1 MPFSLSCVA
10 TDYDTPVLPLSYA
23 LVSGPTNVEVSSA
36 GVLNWTP
43 TEAQGPSTNL
53 VALSV
58 GNGAYSVTNTF
69 TIVVEESNLPPVLP
83 HIPNQLVLWPGHLV
97 VTNTATDPDIPT
109 NPLTYYLTSTV
120 GGVGN
125 VPVISSN
132 GVISW
137 TPNGT
142 QVGTNYLLTTIVRD
156 TNPWAV
162 NAKSLSDT
170 NSFYVT
176 VLSAIP
182 PHGGP
187 QTNTV
192 PPGSLNWYAV
202 PVPQQAD
209 MATNTLLYATG
220 PVNLWYSTNLPPST
234 NQVGDAELLTSSTGG
249 SRVISPTSMPPLV
262 PGSTYFLGVQ
272 NLGAVPVTD
281 AISVT
286 FHYGYPKVSDFTIVQ
301 TNLAGTNGYLLSW
314 VAPTNEQF
322 HVQWVRVLQTNTWA
336 NFNGVV
342 SYQQLVAATNGQFEY
357 YDDGS
362 QTAGFDRTRYY
373 RLEWLESP
381 TNTAPYFRA
390 SPAAVYYV
398 SPGVEFMYTNAAADW
413 DIPPQTLSY
422 EITNSLTDTNV
433 AVIEGEGIITWTPTW
448 GQLGETD
455 VITTTVTDNGVPAAS
470 VSDSFTV
477 IVSTNTVVVAPTI
490 GKIIVGSGGVSFAW
504 TAPASD
510 QFELRWTTNLLVPN
524 WQILPG
530 TITSATTN
538 YSYVD
543 TNTPLSAMK
552 FYQLILLP

>member
-1 MPFSLSCVA
+1 
-10 TDYDTPVLPLSYA
+10 
-23 LVSGPTNVEVSSA
+23 
-36 GVLNWTP
+36 
-43 TEAQGPSTNL
+43 
-53 VALSV
+53 
-58 GNGAYSVTNTF
+58 
-69 TIVVEESNLPPVLP
+69 
-83 HIPNQLVLWPGHLV
+83 
-97 VTNTATDPDIPT
+97 
-109 NPLTYYLTSTV
+109 LTTTV
-120 GGVGN
+120 GGATN

-132 GVISW
+132 GVITW
-137 TPNGT
+137 TPDGT

-176 VLSAIP
+176 VLSVIP
-182 PHGGP
+182 PPGGP
-187 QTNTV
+187 TNPV
-192 PPGSLNWYAV
+192 PPGGIAWQV
-202 PVPQQAD
+202 VQVPQQAD
-209 MATNTLLYATG
+209 RATNTLLYASG

-234 NQVGDAELLTSSTGG
+234 NHAGDAELLTNSTSG
-249 SRVISPTSMPPLV
+249 SRVITLISPPPLV

-272 NLGAVPVTD
+272 NLGTGPVTE
-281 AISVT
+281 AVTVT
-286 FHYGYPKVSDFTIVQ
+286 FHYGYPKVTDFTIVQ
-301 TNLAGTNGYLLSW
+301 TNLAGTNGFLLSW

-322 HVQWVRVLQTNTWA
+322 HVQWQRRLPTNAWA
-336 NFNGVV
+336 DFNGVV
-342 SYQQLVAATNGQFEY
+342 SYQQLVAGTNGQFKY

-362 QTAGFDRTRYY
+362 QTEGFDTTRYY
-373 RLEWLESP
+373 RLEWLNSP
-381 TNTAPYFRA
+381 TNTAPYFRGT
-390 SPAAVYYV
+390 PAAVYYV
-398 SPGVEFMYTNAAADW
+398 SPGVEFMYTNAAGDW

-422 EITNSLTDTNV
+422 AITNSLTDTNV
-433 AVIEGEGIITWTPTW
+433 AVVDGDGIITWTPTW

-490 GKIIVGSGGVSFAW
+490 GKITVGSGGVGFAW

-510 QFELRWTTNLLVPN
+510 QFELRWTTNLATTN
-524 WQILPG
+524 WQFLPG
-530 TITSATTN
+530 PITSATTN